1 MNASPGM
8 TASQRT
14 TPDQTQ
20 EADDALVTLARHGK
34 PPLRVRPR
42 SGRRLESLSPDNVL
56 LYAEILFRQRGGV
69 ALAFSRPA
77 GGAVF
82 DDAVSAPDIASA
94 CGQARIVLT
103 EGDGG
108 RRRRRK
114 RSRFTATEA
123 ARRLASR
130 GEAALRAR
138 DLLAMLSDL
147 EAQSAAGE
155 PDPLTHAPRREA
167 D

>member
-77 GGAVF
+77 GGAVVN
-82 DDAVSAPDIASA
+82 DAVSAPDIASA
-94 CGQARIVLT
+94 CDQARIVLT
-103 EGDGG
+103 DGNGG

-123 ARRLASR
+123 ASCLASR

-147 EAQSAAGE
+147 EALSAAGE